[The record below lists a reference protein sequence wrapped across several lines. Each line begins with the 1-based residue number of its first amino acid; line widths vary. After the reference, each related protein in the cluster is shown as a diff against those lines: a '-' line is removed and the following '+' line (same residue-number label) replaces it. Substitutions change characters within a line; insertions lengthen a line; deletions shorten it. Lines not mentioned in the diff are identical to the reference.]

1 MDYSTLAMQIY
12 EFMLKNEAYSPSEMK
27 SPVAAIKG
35 IEDDLSDVVAVQEL
49 MKEIDEISDYFT
61 NHETYITEAK
71 PLLTGLAIIRAN
83 LEDAQRKRMVSDTGY
98 EVKNAIHIGDKEI
111 LFAVDEKAADGMA
124 YFVGDYTEN
133 EILGEYSSCQV
144 SNDFLEAME
153 EFTDRVSKQIEAMR
167 EEVKQIGLPPDL
179 FTAEH
184 CYSNDYKKSI
194 DGKVV
199 AIRADVFR
207 PEYRRGDVQLV
218 LVNGGNGARAEPMG
232 RTIYCYH
239 LNDGKHTR
247 FYRSDVQGEV
257 KPECLPEWAEI
268 KAAAIRAENNA
279 PQRNLNDR
287 ERGEAR

>member
-1 MDYSTLAMQIY
+1 MNNQDFEKQPQDTLGNDNPILSLVKKALAEVSY
-12 EFMLKNEAYSPSEMK
+12 
-27 SPVAAIKG
+27 
-35 IEDDLSDVVAVQEL
+35 LSDSF
-49 MKEIDEISDYFT
+49 DDY
-61 NHETYITEAK
+61 ETYTSEIE
-71 PLLTGLAIIRAN
+71 PLLTVLKEIESDIKN
-83 LEDAQRKRMVSDTGY
+83 EQRNRMVSDTGY
-98 EVKNAIHIGDKEI
+98 EIKHSIHIGDKKI
-111 LFAVDEKAADGMA
+111 LFAVDEKAAEGMA
-124 YFVGDYTEN
+124 YFVGNYTQN
-133 EILGEYSSCQV
+133 EIIGEYADCQV
-144 SNDFLEAME
+144 SDDFLEAME